1 MAEDLTD
8 HLLDRGLRA
17 RYMHS
22 DIATLERVE
31 ILSALRRGEFDTLV
45 GINLLREGLDLP
57 EVSLVAILDADKEG
71 FLRNYRSL
79 IQTIGRAARNANG
92 QVIMYADK
100 TTDSMDKAITETR
113 RRRAIQMAYNK
124 EHGITPQTIRKKV
137 NDIMGSVAEISGTTS
152 EQVNKELAALSREE
166 VLRVISSM
174 EDDMAAASREM
185 DFERAASLRDQ
196 VVKLKAQVEGS
207 TEDDVLKELKKTA
220 RKGSAFGNR
229 KNSAYGSSRRS

>member
-1 MAEDLTD
+1 
-8 HLLDRGLRA
+8 
-17 RYMHS
+17 MHS

-100 TTDSMDKAITETR
+100 TTDSMDKAIAETR
-113 RRRAIQMAYNK
+113 RRRAIQMAYNE

-137 NDIMGSVAEISGTTS
+137 SDIMGSVAEISNTTA
-152 EQVNKELAALSREE
+152 EQVNKEPRL
-166 VLRVISSM
+166 V
-174 EDDMAAASREM
+174 
-185 DFERAASLRDQ
+185 
-196 VVKLKAQVEGS
+196 VEGRGAPRH
-207 TEDDVLKELKKTA
+207 LKHGRRHGSGVARDGFRAGGDFARSSGAAEGPVRRLK
-220 RKGSAFGNR
+220 
-229 KNSAYGSSRRS
+229 